1 VTIGQAE
8 AHGAVFPHDVA
19 PAAVQPVFVQPRL
32 AGSSAERKCVGSL
45 SDAPLPLGSWRSGE
59 FITRT
64 VFAGRYGLR
73 AGKGS
78 KVLWMPLHDPG
89 SHRVPLLIRAA
100 RLEHPADT
108 VRLTFS
114 ASARGVRSREFGF
127 PSTVRFPA
135 SGRSLLVATTGKDW
149 GCFLLDVAE

>member
-32 AGSSAERKCVGSL
+32 AGSSAERNCVGSL

-59 FITRT
+59 FIIRT

-89 SHRVPLLIRAA
+89 SQRVPLLIRAA
-100 RLEHPADT
+100 QLEHPADT
-108 VRLTFS
+108 LRLTFS
-114 ASARGVRSREFGF
+114 ASVRRVRSREFASRVLYAFRHPGARSWS
-127 PSTVRFPA
+127 PRPA
-135 SGRSLLVATTGKDW
+135 NDW
-149 GCFLLDVAE
+149 GCVLLNVAE

>member
-19 PAAVQPVFVQPRL
+19 PAVVQPVFVQPRL

-59 FITRT
+59 FIIRT

-78 KVLWMPLHDPG
+78 TVLWMPLHDPG
-89 SHRVPLLIRAA
+89 SQRVPLIIRAA

-108 VRLTFS
+108 RRLTFP
-114 ASARGVRSREFGF
+114 AAARGVRSREFRF
-127 PSTVRFPA
+127 PSTERFPT
-135 SGRSLLVATTGKDW
+135 SGR
-149 GCFLLDVAE
+149 